1 MNIPGPCIRRVPPS
15 QRRRALAALGG
26 LALSGLSPLLHAQ
39 PRFPDRPI
47 TLLVPFGP
55 GGIADLT
62 ARAVAEHMAKSLGQ
76 PVVVENK
83 PSAGSIVAGQA
94 VATAKPDGH
103 TLLLMSNGNA
113 VSEGLFKK
121 LPFDAQKD
129 FAPISTLGYF
139 DVGVFV
145 AGNSR
150 FATLKDVL
158 AHAKANPGKLNVGTI
173 APGSTQHLSAKL
185 FETVAGVDLLVVPY
199 KGSPAVLT
207 ALRSGEIDIAF
218 EIVGPMVPQV
228 SAGAVRALGVSSDK
242 RNPALPEVPTV
253 IQAGLPGYNVASWN
267 ALAAP
272 AGTPPEVL
280 ATLGKAA
287 REAVASAEVQA
298 RLGKLGMRLQ
308 GSTPAE
314 LQALLA
320 SEIQRWGAV
329 IRNARI
335 EPE

>member
-1 MNIPGPCIRRVPPS
+1 MNTTRRHT
-15 QRRRALAALGG
+15 LIALG
-26 LALSGLSPLLHAQ
+26 AAVAAPALHAQ
-39 PRFPDRPI
+39 ARFPERPI
-47 TLLVPFGP
+47 SLLVPFGP

-62 ARAVAEHMAKSLGQ
+62 ARAVAEHMSKSLGQ

-83 PSAGSIVAGQA
+83 PSAGSIVASQA

-113 VSEGLFKK
+113 VSVGLFKK

-129 FAPISTLGYF
+129 FAPITTLGYF
-139 DVGVFV
+139 DIGVFV

-150 FATLKDVL
+150 FATLKDLL

-199 KGSPAVLT
+199 KASPAVLT
-207 ALRSGEIDIAF
+207 ALRSGEIDVAF

-228 SAGAVRALGVSSDK
+228 SAGAVRALGVSSNQ

-287 REAVASAEVQA
+287 REAVASSEVQA
-298 RLGKLGMRLQ
+298 RLGRLGMRLQ
-308 GSTPAE
+308 GSTPVE

-329 IRNARI
+329 IRAAKI